1 MKGCNIECEFLS
13 EFDLFGKIPEIYFK
27 GKSQRTSVFGKV
39 LTYFYIAIYVAF
51 FIYKIIRMYE
61 KVDISF
67 YETYAFSGIP
77 SIKLTNDLFYG
88 GFSLGNTIDETLYF
102 PIAYYYEGHRVNG
115 EMVWNDPKVLEL
127 EVCQLHK
134 FGEKYRDIF
143 KDKDL
148 NNLYC
153 LKDVN
158 QVTLEGYSH
167 LDSYKYLK
175 INFMPCTNYTLDG
188 RECKDISIREKFFE
202 KNIIVFNIQDIE
214 LTPHIYDT
222 PSQPLEKDIS
232 GPAFKFLY
240 QQIYTYLQIVN
251 LETDKDVIGF
261 EGLSDIETQQFLKY
275 DESWIISAPSP
286 HMYEFQY
293 LTPICE
299 VTIQLSAKV
308 LTQRRKNTKLIEVLG
323 DVGGLMEVVW
333 SMLNIIATGITEILY
348 DKALINNLF
357 SFNLDKKMVEIKKK
371 KESPNSS
378 NTMELDAPKIYEPME
393 NINKNLNN
401 IQDELSPQSKNKLN
415 EDIFKRK
422 EKPLIIKRKR
432 KKKIKSKNT
441 MDFPNSQIISFNL
454 KTAEK
459 DKKGIDKNN
468 IFNQDKNINS
478 GVIENMVKFEVKMDD
493 HETDKGY
500 ENKRII
506 NKIKMKCYCV
516 YFWFCFARKK
526 KNIQNL
532 LIDEGMKVIKEK
544 LDIIN
549 IFKKIY
555 STEYIEKALK
565 IEGNMFE
572 MSDIC
577 KKEIELYT

>member
-1 MKGCNIECEFLS
+1 
-13 EFDLFGKIPEIYFK
+13 
-27 GKSQRTSVFGKV
+27 
-39 LTYFYIAIYVAF
+39 
-51 FIYKIIRMYE
+51 
-61 KVDISF
+61 
-67 YETYAFSGIP
+67 
-77 SIKLTNDLFYG
+77 
-88 GFSLGNTIDETLYF
+88 
-102 PIAYYYEGHRVNG
+102 
-115 EMVWNDPKVLEL
+115 MVWNDPKVLEL

-348 DKALINNLF
+348 DKALVNNLF

-371 KESPNSS
+371 KNSPNSS

-401 IQDELSPQSKNKLN
+401 IQDELSPQSRNKLN

-422 EKPLIIKRKR
+422 EKPLIIKRK
-432 KKKIKSKNT
+432 KKKRIKSKNI
-441 MDFPNSQIISFNL
+441 MDFPNSQNINFNI
-454 KTAEK
+454 KTTEK
-459 DKKGIDKNN
+459 ENLKGIDMNN
-468 IFNQDKNINS
+468 IFNKDKNTNS
-478 GVIENMVKFEVKMDD
+478 GNIENMMKFEVKMVD
-493 HETDKGY
+493 HQTDKEF

-532 LIDEGMKVIKEK
+532 LLDEGMKIIVEK

>member
-1 MKGCNIECEFLS
+1 
-13 EFDLFGKIPEIYFK
+13 
-27 GKSQRTSVFGKV
+27 
-39 LTYFYIAIYVAF
+39 
-51 FIYKIIRMYE
+51 
-61 KVDISF
+61 
-67 YETYAFSGIP
+67 
-77 SIKLTNDLFYG
+77 
-88 GFSLGNTIDETLYF
+88 
-102 PIAYYYEGHRVNG
+102 
-115 EMVWNDPKVLEL
+115 
-127 EVCQLHK
+127 
-134 FGEKYRDIF
+134 
-143 KDKDL
+143 
-148 NNLYC
+148 
-153 LKDVN
+153 
-158 QVTLEGYSH
+158 
-167 LDSYKYLK
+167 
-175 INFMPCTNYTLDG
+175 
-188 RECKDISIREKFFE
+188 
-202 KNIIVFNIQDIE
+202 
-214 LTPHIYDT
+214 
-222 PSQPLEKDIS
+222 
-232 GPAFKFLY
+232 
-240 QQIYTYLQIVN
+240 
-251 LETDKDVIGF
+251 
-261 EGLSDIETQQFLKY
+261 
-275 DESWIISAPSP
+275 
-286 HMYEFQY
+286 
-293 LTPICE
+293 
-299 VTIQLSAKV
+299 
-308 LTQRRKNTKLIEVLG
+308 
-323 DVGGLMEVVW
+323 
-333 SMLNIIATGITEILY
+333 
-348 DKALINNLF
+348 
-357 SFNLDKKMVEIKKK
+357 MVEIKKK
-371 KESPNSS
+371 KNSPNSS
-378 NTMELDAPKIYEPME
+378 NTMKLDAPKIYEPME

-493 HETDKGY
+493 HETDKEY

-532 LIDEGMKVIKEK
+532 LIDEGMKVIIEK

-565 IEGNMFE
+565 IKGNMFE

-577 KKEIELYT
+577 KKEIEFYK